1 LGKIIKIFSDGA
13 SRGNPGLAGIGIAVM
28 SDEGKLFETHK
39 KFLGKYTN
47 NYAEYVALIESVR
60 LLRRMDREFDEINFY
75 LDSELVVK
83 QIKGEYKI
91 KHKDLIKLS
100 LEFWKEIKSLNK
112 KFSINHIPRKENKL
126 ADQLAN
132 EAIDENKFGAIE
144 KSLLIKD

>member
-1 LGKIIKIFSDGA
+1 MRKIIKIFTDGA
-13 SRGNPGLAGIGIAVM
+13 SRGNPGLAGIGFAVV
-28 SDEGKLFETHK
+28 SNEGELFETHK

-60 LLRRMDREFDEINFY
+60 LLRKIDREFDEINFY

-112 KFSINHIPRKENKL
+112 KFSINHIPREENKL
-126 ADQLAN
+126 ADKLAN
-132 EAIDENKFGAIE
+132 EAIDEYQSGETGKD
-144 KSLLIKD
+144 LLI